1 MHMLFK
7 NWNFS
12 YFFFLRNKE
21 LIDFNTD
28 IIDFSMV
35 APLLP
40 PDQIINTKR
49 KRSEGRHEG
58 KEQEKQKDTLWWRRM
73 PCRWSSPADSDPRRE
88 RLVCSGNHAAPSATN
103 KSMPVMVDFDQFPNI
118 VNFSFVLICLRWWFL
133 TPIEIRIISSFDSF
147 WRDTFIFRLK

>member
-1 MHMLFK
+1 
-7 NWNFS
+7 
-12 YFFFLRNKE
+12 
-21 LIDFNTD
+21 
-28 IIDFSMV
+28 MV

-118 VNFSFVLICLRWWFL
+118 VNFSFVSICLRWWLLYFSHQL
-133 TPIEIRIISSFDSF
+133 RIISH
-147 WRDTFIFRLK
+147 TNQNNFIIRQFLTWYFHI